1 MVPACQGRGAARP
14 GSETSTGYT
23 DGLGELRSAS
33 ASLPVPFMDPKPHCA
48 RLDFQGD
55 ARDAAPALTEPRG
68 SVAVAGFSASLP
80 FGPSRAFSIAS
91 PWALGRGSFRP
102 IASLTGPV
110 RRGDA
115 VCSQVSPW
123 LQEGQTP
130 VPHQGNELGPAT
142 LPCGLRQV
150 ALAGLS
156 LPILK
161 LDTRGTFPGSPVVRI
176 PPFLCRG
183 HGFNS
188 QLGN

>member
-1 MVPACQGRGAARP
+1 MSVPACQGRGAARP

-33 ASLPVPFMDPKPHCA
+33 ASLPVPFMDPKPH
-48 RLDFQGD
+48 G
-55 ARDAAPALTEPRG
+55 ALW

-80 FGPSRAFSIAS
+80 FGPSRALSIAS

-150 ALAGLS
+150 TLAGLS

-161 LDTRGTFPGSPVVRI
+161 LGTTGTFPGGPGVRI
-176 PPFLCRG
+176 TPFLCRG
-183 HGFNS
+183 HGFDS
-188 QLGN
+188 QLAN

>member
-1 MVPACQGRGAARP
+1 MGPR
-14 GSETSTGYT
+14 
-23 DGLGELRSAS
+23 
-33 ASLPVPFMDPKPHCA
+33 PHCA

-55 ARDAAPALTEPRG
+55 ARDAALALTEPR
-68 SVAVAGFSASLP
+68 ALWLLLASQLPFP
-80 FGPSRAFSIAS
+80 FGPLRAFSIAS
-91 PWALGRGSFRP
+91 PWALGSGSFRP
-102 IASLTGPV
+102 TPSLTDPV
-110 RRGDA
+110 WAAGA

-142 LPCGLRQV
+142 LPCGPRQV
-150 ALAGLS
+150 TLASLS

-161 LDTRGTFPGSPVVRI
+161 LGTTGTSPGSPVVRI

-183 HGFNS
+183 HGFDS